1 MLSSP
6 PLRGG
11 DAGVPSAAI
20 TAASTAATTLSPVAA
35 IDVWVRGVWG
45 LAGAGEWREGRS
57 ASRGPLPPLGRGA
70 PRLSVLPPDD
80 VPTHRRA
87 VPTQTSDV
95 PTAHKTLTILRGG
108 RNPPA
113 RPALGR
119 KDRAAATHGGLHCA
133 IFFPRLWR
141 VRPPCIPLRRR
152 RPKTTES
159 PRSLAPSARR
169 SARREASRIPF

>member
-57 ASRGPLPPLGRGA
+57 ASRGPLPPLGEA
-70 PRLSVLPPDD
+70 
-80 VPTHRRA
+80 RRA
-87 VPTQTSDV
+87 SAASLPTMSPRTGGLS
-95 PTAHKTLTILRGG
+95 PTAHKTNK
-108 RNPPA
+108 NPA
-113 RPALGR
+113 Y
-119 KDRAAATHGGLHCA
+119 
-133 IFFPRLWR
+133 
-141 VRPPCIPLRRR
+141 
-152 RPKTTES
+152 S
-159 PRSLAPSARR
+159 SRSLARAGGDPVLLPYPSFGL
-169 SARREASRIPF
+169 SVFFLSFYQCMYF